1 MTTNGA
7 SNFCPESLEARRLD
21 LANGLTSVTEFLT
34 RAIAGAERADLR
46 AAMSNLD
53 EALAQV
59 ASMRPDLED
68 LTLEIER
75 KMDAG
80 L

>member
-1 MTTNGA
+1 MTNGA
-7 SNFCPESLEARRLD
+7 SNFCPESLEARRKD
-21 LANGLTSVTEFLT
+21 LANGLVSVAEFLN
-34 RAIAGAERADLR
+34 RAFASAERADLR
-46 AAMSNLD
+46 GAMTNLD
-53 EALAQV
+53 EALARV

-75 KMDAG
+75 KQDAG